1 MASSPAEAEPG
12 RHVGPLLATAIV
24 ALPPIFFWLLLRRG
38 YASSTRRAALLF
50 ALASMA
56 PGVIASVAGSGG

>member
-1 MASSPAEAEPG
+1 MASSSVEAQSG

-38 YASSTRRAALLF
+38 YAPSTRRAALLF
-50 ALASMA
+50 TVVSML
-56 PGVIASVAGSGG
+56 PGIIVVASGG

>member
-1 MASSPAEAEPG
+1 MASLPADAPRA

-38 YASSTRRAALLF
+38 YARSTRRAALVYTI
-50 ALASMA
+50 ASML
-56 PGVIASVAGSGG
+56 PGIIAAFAGARP